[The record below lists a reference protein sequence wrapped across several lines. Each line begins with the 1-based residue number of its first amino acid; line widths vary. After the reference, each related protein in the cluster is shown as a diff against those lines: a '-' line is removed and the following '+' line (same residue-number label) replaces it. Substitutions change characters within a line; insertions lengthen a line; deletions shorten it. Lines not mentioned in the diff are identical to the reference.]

1 MYRKTWMEIDLQ
13 AITDNLRYI
22 KSICQKKIIAVLKAD
37 AYGCGDIQVCNAVLE
52 GGADMVAV
60 SSLEEALVLRNEGYT
75 GGILILGTVC
85 CEDISV
91 AVKEDISIAAYSEDW
106 CRSALKQDLHGLKV
120 HMVVDTGM
128 HRIGFRDTDSLVE
141 AFQALENAGC
151 FIEGIFTH
159 FYCAEETDHKRT
171 DAQFAL
177 FEKAVNAL
185 PHTVPWVHCDN
196 SDATFFHMDPLSNA
210 CRVGIS
216 LYGISTYDH
225 SLKYPI
231 SLYTTVMMCKHV
243 PAGKTIGY
251 GATYTTKK
259 EEIILTCP
267 IGYADGLIRANQG
280 RKVYVG
286 GTYGEIVGR
295 VCMDQVM
302 IRVERDIPVGTRV
315 EIFGPHIS
323 IETMAEELH
332 TIPYEII
339 CLISG
344 RVTRRYT
351 KENAELS
358 EQNDRLLRSEVKD
371 GNNL

>member
-1 MYRKTWMEIDLQ
+1 M
-13 AITDNLRYI
+13 
-22 KSICQKKIIAVLKAD
+22 
-37 AYGCGDIQVCNAVLE
+37 
-52 GGADMVAV
+52 
-60 SSLEEALVLRNEGYT
+60 
-75 GGILILGTVC
+75 
-85 CEDISV
+85 
-91 AVKEDISIAAYSEDW
+91 
-106 CRSALKQDLHGLKV
+106 
-120 HMVVDTGM
+120 
-128 HRIGFRDTDSLVE
+128 
-141 AFQALENAGC
+141 
-151 FIEGIFTH
+151 
-159 FYCAEETDHKRT
+159 
-171 DAQFAL
+171 
-177 FEKAVNAL
+177 NAL